1 MINSNII
8 QNVFVKHLWEIMFN
22 ETKTSIKEGKNIE
35 EGKNIDF
42 RINFLGYVTH

>member
-22 ETKTSIKEGKNIE
+22 ETKTSIKVGKNIE
-35 EGKNIDF
+35 DF

>member
-22 ETKTSIKEGKNIE
+22 ETKTSIKMDKNIE
-35 EGKNIDF
+35 DF